1 MSEGTQDMESGF
13 DRRDVTAALPSGH
26 VWKRVLSAGFMVG
39 ALALV
44 SVGLAPAALADD
56 VRSKQWYLDAM
67 SAQDLWKSS
76 TGKGIKVAVVDTG
89 VSATP
94 SLQSK
99 VQPGVDVTRLKGDA
113 TDDYEGHGTTMA
125 ELIAGS
131 GRGGGLKG
139 LAPDTEI
146 IPIRLTLGQAS
157 KKSPDDS
164 PAAIRAAADSDAQIL
179 SMSFG
184 SDFSSPEEKA
194 AVKYAESKG
203 KLMFAGVG
211 NDAERKN
218 FIGYPAAYPGVVGVS
233 AADETGKVAKGSEF
247 GQYVDLAAPGL
258 NIPHWCDATFR
269 SYCDEGGGGTSSA
282 TAIASA
288 SAALIWSKHPDWTAN
303 QVLRVLIDTAG
314 RDWPRDKPS
323 DYLGYGLVRPA
334 QNLLKDKGEPGPTDI
349 DPVTNKKTAV
359 SDSDDDGTTAP
370 SASAS
375 AESTQP
381 SRKGT
386 SGDQQAAAEAKSSD
400 DDGDNQLWLVL
411 GGIAAVAVI
420 GGGAFA
426 AVRARRSA

>member
-1 MSEGTQDMESGF
+1 MESGF
-13 DRRDVTAALPSGH
+13 DRRDGTAALPSGH
-26 VWKRVLSAGFMVG
+26 AWKRVLSVGSMVG
-39 ALALV
+39 TLALA
-44 SVGLAPAALADD
+44 SVGLAPGALADD

-89 VSATP
+89 VSTTP
-94 SLQSK
+94 SLRDK
-99 VQPGVDVTRLKGDA
+99 VLPGVDVTRLKGEA

-146 IPIRLTLGQAS
+146 IPIRLTLGEAS

-164 PAAIRAAADSDAQIL
+164 PAAIRAAADSDAQIV

-184 SDFSSPEEKA
+184 SDFASPEEKA

-218 FIGYPAAYPGVVGVS
+218 FIGYPAAYPSVVGVS

-314 RDWPRDKPS
+314 RDWPKDKPS

-334 QNLLKDKGEPGPTDI
+334 PNLLKGRGAPGPADI
-349 DPVTNKKTAV
+349 DPITSKKTAA
-359 SDSDDDGTTAP
+359 SASGDDGTTAP
-370 SASAS
+370 SASAPAAS
-375 AESTQP
+375 SRP
-381 SRKGT
+381 SQKGA
-386 SGDQQAAAEAKSSD
+386 SDDKQAAVAKTSD
-400 DDGDNQLWLVL
+400 DGGNQLWLVL